1 MNPER
6 EFKGVFIPKSIYLN
20 KCLSW
25 TEKILLVEIDSLSKN
40 DKGCFASDQYLSE
53 HLQVTEKTVSNL
65 LSKLKKDGLITTIY
79 DHKAGRTI
87 MTNLNALKT
96 LTTSRKRELP
106 TSRKNEVPLP
116 ENGKTTSRKNEVPI
130 NMYSN
135 TEKNT
140 EEEYSLPPKKT
151 AASSLSP
158 SKQETEKQA
167 LIKFLEIG
175 IKNSALLAMC
185 EGIDQTLPEIRE
197 KFSDYWF
204 GLERSFTGSEGDK
217 RYVKN
222 SLAKW
227 AEGEAVNSKKSNEKA
242 PIRFDDKL
250 EKVCE
255 VFKFYSPRS
264 QSEIRKEVALTI
276 AKKLFKDGVTIEELD
291 IEMSKIEF
299 LGSDFRDIDGFFQR
313 WEKVVKIRPESWEM
327 EYGIKGS
334 AKPVTKYQRKNGAA

>member
-1 MNPER
+1 MIAKLLSSKNWLPY
-6 EFKGVFIPKSIYLN
+6 FKPLAQAFNDTDPAILLSELANEQDHYEDNNILDDDGFFYATAEKLE
-20 KCLSW
+20 KETCLSPYRQSQAIAKL
-25 TEKILLVEIDSLSKN
+25 EKAGLIETKLKGLPATKHFKFPKGFENKFSNFLKLSLKN
-40 DKGCFASDQYLSE
+40 LKTGSQKFDKK
-53 HLQVTEKTVSNL
+53 EKT
-65 LSKLKKDGLITTIY
+65 TIE
-79 DHKAGRTI
+79 
-87 MTNLNALKT
+87 KT
-96 LTTSRKRELP
+96 KYKE
-106 TSRKNEVPLP
+106 EV
-116 ENGKTTSRKNEVPI
+116 
-130 NMYSN
+130 
-135 TEKNT
+135 
-140 EEEYSLPPKKT
+140 PPKKT

-197 KFSDYWF
+197 KFADYWF
-204 GLERSFTGSEGDK
+204 GLERSFLGSEGDK

-227 AEGEAVNSKKSNEKA
+227 AEGEAVNCKKSNEKA
-242 PIRFDDKL
+242 TIRFDDKL

-313 WEKVVKIRPESWEM
+313 WEKVVKIRPESWEV